1 MTSGKSWQRNRTAW
15 MQKVIPEKRVERC
28 IWPFLRQIRLQ
39 KMRNIKNSN
48 ETVTCFPDKKRY
60 TIFDIG
66 LVRLG
71 RCAASSTAS
80 YFACVPVLCRLE

>member
-1 MTSGKSWQRNRTAW
+1 

-28 IWPFLRQIRLQ
+28 IWYTGPETLFAAIRLQ

-71 RCAASSTAS
+71 QVRCIIHRQLFCMCAGALPAGVKHAAL
-80 YFACVPVLCRLE
+80 FC

>member
-1 MTSGKSWQRNRTAW
+1 

-28 IWPFLRQIRLQ
+28 IWHTGPKPFLRQIRLQ

-60 TIFDIG
+60 TIFDNG

>member
-1 MTSGKSWQRNRTAW
+1 

-28 IWPFLRQIRLQ
+28 IWHTGRRPFLRQIRLQ

>member
-1 MTSGKSWQRNRTAW
+1 
-15 MQKVIPEKRVERC
+15 MQKVIPENALIAASGTPARR
-28 IWPFLRQIRLQ
+28 PFLRQIRLQ

-60 TIFDIG
+60 TIFDNG

-80 YFACVPVLCRLE
+80 YFVCVPVLCRLE